1 MGIAFMG
8 LSFSLEA
15 ADGNPPELMTY
26 QGYLVDGTGAPLGA
40 ESPENHDVVFRIWT
54 ALESGVK
61 KWSEQQTVT
70 VDKGYF
76 SVLLG
81 EGSQFN
87 SEPYPRLSTVFYGA
101 DISERFLGMTVLLGG
116 KGNEIS
122 PRLRWVSSPFAFSSS
137 QARQLIDDSGN
148 RNFYKDGAELRLGV
162 GAESTLNIKENGD
175 VNING
180 KLNVNLPEYGYN
192 ITLKNGAKTTNIG
205 ARYASHFYFNTDMP
219 DFYFNKPIQVNGRI
233 YSYNQDTILSPSNNS
248 GNDNYLKIY
257 KDKDVIEA
265 RTKEFKVTG
274 NSNSTFE
281 IKMNN
286 STEFLTS
293 NYQFYMNKKLTN
305 AGGFYVDADR
315 GIKNVTGQFGTV
327 QTVGNGKSGYEGYSI
342 DGRYAFMSKD
352 NNEVGIYNDLD
363 NQWILYNKKD
373 SHLVIRNPKTFK
385 DSIVL
390 TSTQSQFKAP
400 NGEHALIVENDAF
413 VLRVPKTQKAAFY
426 ANKDVV
432 RLYNPISGNYAFNV
446 DKDRT
451 RMWSSAGNYAFCVN
465 DNGTIHLPTTIDAS
479 ATTAGFNGGALFIG
493 DSAGVH
499 LRMDGNEIMAN
510 KNNSTST
517 LYLNNDGGDVIIKNY
532 KKSSDR
538 RLKHNISSIEY
549 GLNEL
554 LRLKPVSYHWKPE
567 FTNVPG
573 VQLGFIAQDVKE
585 VIPELVSTSED
596 NEESEIKD
604 ILSLSV
610 DGFTPIL
617 VAGIKELKQ
626 EKDDQVAA
634 LQEENQSLRADVNK
648 LREELSEVKDI
659 LSGMGTLSSRLKD
672 IEGYVSRLGK
682 TN

>member
-1 MGIAFMG
+1 
-8 LSFSLEA
+8 
-15 ADGNPPELMTY
+15 
-26 QGYLVDGTGAPLGA
+26 
-40 ESPENHDVVFRIWT
+40 
-54 ALESGVK
+54 
-61 KWSEQQTVT
+61 
-70 VDKGYF
+70 
-76 SVLLG
+76 
-81 EGSQFN
+81 
-87 SEPYPRLSTVFYGA
+87 
-101 DISERFLGMTVLLGG
+101 
-116 KGNEIS
+116 
-122 PRLRWVSSPFAFSSS
+122 
-137 QARQLIDDSGN
+137 
-148 RNFYKDGAELRLGV
+148 
-162 GAESTLNIKENGD
+162 
-175 VNING
+175 
-180 KLNVNLPEYGYN
+180 
-192 ITLKNGAKTTNIG
+192 
-205 ARYASHFYFNTDMP
+205 
-219 DFYFNKPIQVNGRI
+219 
-233 YSYNQDTILSPSNNS
+233 
-248 GNDNYLKIY
+248 
-257 KDKDVIEA
+257 
-265 RTKEFKVTG
+265 
-274 NSNSTFE
+274 
-281 IKMNN
+281 
-286 STEFLTS
+286 
-293 NYQFYMNKKLTN
+293 
-305 AGGFYVDADR
+305 
-315 GIKNVTGQFGTV
+315 
-327 QTVGNGKSGYEGYSI
+327 
-342 DGRYAFMSKD
+342 
-352 NNEVGIYNDLD
+352 
-363 NQWILYNKKD
+363 
-373 SHLVIRNPKTFK
+373 
-385 DSIVL
+385 
-390 TSTQSQFKAP
+390 
-400 NGEHALIVENDAF
+400 
-413 VLRVPKTQKAAFY
+413 
-426 ANKDVV
+426 
-432 RLYNPISGNYAFNV
+432 
-446 DKDRT
+446 
-451 RMWSSAGNYAFCVN
+451 MWSSAGNYAFCVN